1 MQVKY
6 YYSMACFVLLVIVI
20 FGESCTSPEAHEVYN
35 NWKAYNGSNDKILYS
50 SLTEIDTSNV
60 KDLQVAWTYR
70 TNDVGASSQLQVN
83 PIVVDGVLYGVSP
96 HLKLFAVDPKTGNEK
111 WIFDPFVDK
120 DTSTSGKKKRGVNIC
135 RGVAYFDGKEKD
147 KYIFYTVGSSLYCI
161 DIFSGKPS
169 PSFGNKGSIDLHDN
183 LGRDV
188 SQSYITST
196 SPGIIYKDVIIIG
209 IATSEDAN
217 AAPGHIR
224 AYDVHTGKMRWIF
237 HTIPYPGEAG
247 YETWDDKEAYKH
259 IGGAN
264 VWAGFSL
271 DERRGIVFA
280 PTGSAADDW
289 YGGKRLGNGLY
300 SNSVIA
306 LDATTGKL
314 KWSFQTIHHDVWDRD
329 LPAAPVL
336 VTVMKDAKKTDAVL
350 QVTKT
355 GFIFLLD
362 RETGKP
368 LYPVE
373 ERPVPTSTDLTGDRL
388 SPTQPYP
395 TFFKPFVRQ
404 SLTEADLNTNIPDS
418 SYQDIKAKLATYKTG
433 HLFNPPSKTPTLIF
447 PGMTGGAEW
456 GGPAFDPATGIM
468 YINANE
474 IPRLLTI
481 GDAKEEKVTSN
492 QTNLEAGKILFA
504 NNCAACHGP
513 DRKGNGDFPSLIDV
527 GKKYDLAT
535 FLSLLSTGKNRM
547 PGFNHLGPG
556 EKTAIAS
563 FILDQKSIQ
572 LDKFVAAEKVKDEYH
587 QIPFSSTS
595 GRPTKFE
602 TKEGYP
608 AVSPPWGTLTAI
620 NLNTGEFV
628 WKQPLGDYPE
638 LKAKGIHSGTEN
650 FGGPVV
656 TAGGVLFIAATKDEK
671 FRAFNKRTGELL
683 WETDLPTAGFA
694 TPSIYEIDGKQF
706 VVIACGGGKLKTKS
720 GDSFVA
726 FSLPDKK

>member
-1 MQVKY
+1 MQIKFNWII
-6 YYSMACFVLLVIVI
+6 SLFGFVILLILVI
-20 FGESCTSPEAHEVYN
+20 SCTSDSSDSYRE
-35 NWKAYNGSNDKILYS
+35 WKIHGGGNDKILYS
-50 SLTEIDTSNV
+50 SLNEIDTNNV
-60 KDLQVAWTYR
+60 KDLQVAWTYH
-70 TNDVGASSQLQVN
+70 TNDAESSSQLQVN
-83 PIVVDGVLYGVSP
+83 PIVVDGILYGVSP
-96 HLKLFAVDPKTGNEK
+96 KLKLFALDPKTGKEK
-111 WIFDPFVDK
+111 WVFDPLAGK
-120 DTSTSGKKKRGVNIC
+120 DSSAGNQKKRGINIC
-135 RGVAYFDGKEKD
+135 RGIAYYKGEGKD
-147 KYIFYTVGSSLYCI
+147 KFIFYTVGSYLYCI
-161 DIFSGKPS
+161 DVFTGKPS
-169 PSFGNKGSIDLHDN
+169 PTFGNKGSIDLHND

-188 SQSYITST
+188 SRSHVTAT
-196 SPGIIYKDVIIIG
+196 SPGIIYKDLIVMG

-237 HTIPYPGEAG
+237 HTIPYPGEPG
-247 YETWDDKEAYKH
+247 YESWDDPEAYKH

-271 DERRGIVFA
+271 DEERGIVFA

-289 YGGKRLGNGLY
+289 YGGKRLGNNLY
-300 SNSVIA
+300 ANSVIA
-306 LDATTGKL
+306 LDAATGKL
-314 KWSFQTIHHDVWDRD
+314 KWSYQTIHHDVWDRD
-329 LPAAPVL
+329 LPAAPALVSVL
-336 VTVMKDAKKTDAVL
+336 KDGKKTDAVL

-362 RETGKP
+362 RETGQP

-373 ERPVPTSTDLTGDRL
+373 ERPVPQETDLTGDKL

-418 SYQDIKAKLATYKTG
+418 SYRDIKAKLSTYKTG

-456 GGPAFDPATGIM
+456 GGPSFDPTTGIM

-481 GDAKEEKVTSN
+481 GDAKEEKITSN
-492 QTNLEAGKILFA
+492 QTNLKAGKILFA

-547 PGFNHLGPG
+547 PGFNHLGQS

-572 LDKFVAAEKVKDEYH
+572 HNKFVAAENAKDEYH
-587 QIPFSSTS
+587 QIPYSSTS
-595 GRPTKFE
+595 GRPSKFE

-620 NLNTGEFV
+620 NLNTGEFI

-656 TAGGVLFIAATKDEK
+656 TAGGVLFIAATSDGK

-683 WETDLPTAGFA
+683 WETDLPAAGFA
-694 TPSIYEIDGKQF
+694 TPSIYEIEGKQF

-726 FSLPDKK
+726 FSLPDEK